1 MQNLRP
7 LVPVIL
13 FVAFAL
19 VHYAASNGSQNK
31 LELLVVNEDLAPN
44 TEIKA
49 THVSSEFVTVP
60 DLDAIWL
67 KPFLRS
73 DESADI
79 VGQKLTHS
87 ILKGN
92 LLSRLDFLETRAQLR
107 ELQDGEVGLQVPING
122 VDFVPGQIWI
132 GSTLGFV
139 VQEVNSAD
147 SVTQTRVLKPFRVV
161 AVGDFVEAE
170 RGREEPGSQHNFRI
184 ITIAAKLEFDAVTQT
199 EKLDAKSMDLVN
211 ATSPDRTSRIVSVV
225 IIPPEKP
232 KTSTTAKEQ
241 VPG

>member
-1 MQNLRP
+1 MQNIRP

-31 LELLVVNEDLAPN
+31 LELLVVNEDLGPN

-60 DLDAIWL
+60 NLNAMWL

-73 DESADI
+73 NESADI
-79 VGQKLTHS
+79 VGQKLTHG

-92 LLSRLDFLETRAQLR
+92 LLSRFDFLETRTQLR

-122 VDFVPGQIWI
+122 VDFVPGQIWV
-132 GSTLGFV
+132 GSRLGFV
-139 VQEVNSAD
+139 VQEINPENG
-147 SVTQTRVLKPFRVV
+147 VTQSRVLKEFRVV

-184 ITIAAKLEFDAVTQT
+184 ITIAAQLVTDPTTQT
-199 EKLDAKSMDLVN
+199 ATLDAKSLELVN

-225 IIPPEKP
+225 IIPDKP
-232 KTSTTAKEQ
+232 KSSATAKEQ